1 MGSKRFYNLCRHDLH
16 LIISIHG
23 IILIK
28 KHYNQNHSGCPVLA
42 FLYAANGFIPLIQ
55 HVAFKTKATDN
66 GFDSKLILKTHSK
79 ANINLKHHRHPQYP
93 IDWGPYTNG

>member
-55 HVAFKTKATDN
+55 YMSFKTKAVDV
-66 GFDSKLILKTHSK
+66 GFGGKPTLKTHSK
-79 ANINLKHHRHPQYP
+79 ATIKLNNHQHLQYP
-93 IDWGPYTNG
+93 IDWGSYTND